1 MTSEIMVALIAFLGT
16 LCGTFGGLITSSRLT
31 NFRIEQLEKK
41 VERHNSVVERTY
53 ILEEQMKETERR
65 LAGLEAAA
73 HEPA

>member
-16 LCGTFGGLITSSRLT
+16 LCGTFGGLIASSRLT
-31 NFRIEQLEKK
+31 SFRIEQLEKK

-65 LAGLEAAA
+65 LAGLEAAFR
-73 HEPA
+73 EPA